1 MFRRSGHRSCP
12 GKSSV
17 PCLFIVL
24 SLLVSSAPGAAVDDQ
39 AAGQDPIEISRTA
52 ALFALGNTEYVL
64 LHELAHALI
73 HDFDIPILG
82 REEDAADTL
91 ATLVLLSKHHSSDP
105 DDKRALAM
113 LLVATDAWT
122 VMWQK
127 EREQNADFKFWDRHA
142 ISAQRYFNI
151 VCLIYGSDPSEF
163 AEFAKTFRLPPDRAE
178 WCEEEFDYASRA
190 SKRLLAPYKVQNDG
204 NQTRATGT
212 IRVIYDNPPTP
223 LSEAL
228 RSVIQDSGLLEK
240 TAKHI
245 ETGFGL
251 PADMKIRL
259 TSCGAPGAGWDI
271 EEREV
276 VLCYEFIELYYG
288 FGKEAHVEEIREL
301 LHSSSSTPEK
311 SD

>member
-12 GKSSV
+12 GKSNVS
-17 PCLFIVL
+17 CLFIVI
-24 SLLVSSAPGAAVDDQ
+24 SLIFTSAPGAAIDDQ
-39 AAGQDPIEISRTA
+39 AAGRDPIELSRTA
-52 ALFALGNTEYVL
+52 AIFALGNMEYVL

-91 ATLVLLSKHHSSDP
+91 ATLVLLTKHHNSDRG
-105 DDKRALAM
+105 DKTFMTM

-127 EREQNADFKFWDRHA
+127 EREQNADLKYWDRHA

-163 AEFAKTFRLPPDRAE
+163 AEFSQTTKLPPDRAE

-190 SKRLLAPYKVQNDG
+190 AKRLLAPHQAQHAG
-204 NQTRATGT
+204 SQTRAPGT
-212 IRVIYDNPPTP
+212 ISVIYDDPPTP

-228 RSVIQDSGLLEK
+228 TSLIQESRLLEG
-240 TAKHI
+240 TAKLI
-245 ETGFGL
+245 ETNYGL

-259 TSCGAPGAGWDI
+259 TSCGGPGAGWDI
-271 EEREV
+271 DEREV

-288 FGKEAHVEEIREL
+288 FGQEAHVEGIRHL
-301 LHSSSSTPEK
+301 LESMSSAPRD